1 MSEFLLQLKKL
12 FPQVLVSETDFSK
25 RILNCEGINN
35 SYLAVARPRSEKEI
49 IDLVS
54 FLYKSDCPFYAISA
68 GHNWG
73 YGTSQT
79 TTHSSILID
88 LSLYNHVVSLDEEI
102 GLVEIQSG
110 VNQAIFAEYLNKNES
125 KWMVPLTGAG
135 PTGSILGN
143 ALEKGFGLNPVCDHF
158 LSLISLKVL
167 LPNGEIYQSSLKEMG
182 AEKSDLVS
190 KWKIGPYIEGLFAQS
205 NLGIVLSAWVE
216 LAPRPNEVSALLVK
230 CSESELPRAIEF
242 CQNLRYRYYGVIG
255 AINISNKDRIA
266 STISFNQDV
275 VKSKMS
281 ELLYKISDTELAD
294 YQIIIPLLEF
304 DKSFKSVHR
313 SILKMS
319 RQYKF
324 KSLLLSENYIGILLR
339 IINFLSFDFLNDLKN
354 RIGEM
359 GKLINLIKGNPNSF
373 ALKIAYSGNEQKF
386 IHKDPALD
394 RIGLL
399 WFAPILALKTNDF
412 LICNAIFD
420 EVLPK
425 YNQKKFYTYT
435 NFDQKLVEATIPLYF
450 DLEDSK
456 SQNMAYQCWFELYEK
471 LKTQGIIP
479 YRFSIN
485 MMDKAFVSGSIGQK
499 IVSSVKKQVD
509 PKNLFAKERY
519 TFHENKFKAEL

>member
-1 MSEFLLQLKKL
+1 MSDFLLNLTKL
-12 FPQVLVSETDFSK
+12 FSRIYISDAEFSQ
-25 RILNCEGINN
+25 RVLNCEGLVNHYIAILRPKTETEIVELVRFLDQN
-35 SYLAVARPRSEKEI
+35 SCAFHV
-49 IDLVS
+49 V
-54 FLYKSDCPFYAISA
+54 SA

-73 YGTSQT
+73 YGTSQST
-79 TTHSSILID
+79 TPSSVLID
-88 LSLYNHVVSLDEEI
+88 LSEFNQIVSLDEEI
-102 GLVEIQSG
+102 GLVQIQSG
-110 VNQAIFAEYLNKNES
+110 VNQTMLSEYLIQKKS
-125 KWMVPLTGAG
+125 KWMTPLTGAG

-143 ALEKGFGLNPVCDHF
+143 ALEKGFGLNPICDHF

-167 LPNGEIYQSSLKEMG
+167 LPNGEIYQSSLHDMG

-190 KWKIGPYIEGLFAQS
+190 KWKIGPYLEGLFAQS

-216 LAPRPNEVSALLVK
+216 LAPRPHAVNILIVK
-230 CSESELPRAIEF
+230 CSESDLPRTIQF
-242 CQNLRYRYYGVIG
+242 CQELRVRYYGVLG
-255 AINISNKDRIA
+255 AINISNKDRVE
-266 STISFNQDV
+266 STLAFNQDV
-275 VKSKMS
+275 VKSKLS
-281 ELLYKISDTELAD
+281 NLLYKISNTELAD

-324 KSLLLSENYIGILLR
+324 KSIFLSEKYIGILSK
-339 IINFLSFDFLNDLKN
+339 IFNFCSFDFLIDLKN

-359 GKLINLIKGNPNSF
+359 GKLINLIKGYPNSF
-373 ALKIAYSGNEQKF
+373 TLKIAYTGNETKF
-386 IHKDPALD
+386 VQKDPALD

-399 WFAPILALKTNDF
+399 WFAPILPLKINDF
-412 LICNAIFD
+412 LICNSVFD

-450 DLEDSK
+450 DIEDAN

-471 LKTQGIIP
+471 LKIHGIIP

-485 MMDKAFVSGSIGQK
+485 MMDKCCVKNSTGQK
-499 IVSSVKKQVD
+499 IIQNLKKQVD

-519 TFHENKFKAEL
+519 TFPEF